1 MPMHENSGP
10 NPVDFRGRLCA
21 DILASVVRGD
31 SCTVIG
37 VGSAGK
43 SNVARHLIRRD
54 VRERALGPAGAR
66 TLGVYCDFAAFS
78 SATPQA
84 LQLVLLEELPRAPFP
99 NADSADGAKLRAEL
113 NRLWEMATIADAALR
128 VFAYLRDAVD
138 LVLTRGGVDRIFFV
152 LDDFD
157 KALASADA
165 AALNSL
171 RKLRD
176 DFKNRLTY
184 VVVAWKE
191 LQFTR
196 KPTTEYKDFYE
207 LVCNRVHPVGPY
219 DAADAQRMIDRLA
232 SGAAG
237 PPRVWPAAERDRMVW
252 LTGGHAGILAMVYQ
266 AAEQGAVSILAPD
279 AERRLAQ
286 RPKVSLACEAIW
298 DSLDAQERAGL
309 EGVASGAGPGES
321 TAGRL
326 QKKGLLLVD
335 GPRYRLFSPIF
346 EAYLRNRH
354 GAGQVQANARMGAT
368 YPVQAVVSFQPAGSS
383 IVIDNRT
390 IDDLDPIGY
399 ALLEK
404 LVRAQGKPVP
414 PRELLE
420 VVLAIPPK
428 AGRHRGAP
436 DTRRD
441 RTLED
446 LMNRVNLPDR
456 KYISVDVDGT
466 YRFA

>member
-1 MPMHENSGP
+1 MHEISGP
-10 NPVDFRGRLCA
+10 NPVEFRGRLCA
-21 DILASVVRGD
+21 DILASVARGE

-43 SNVARHLIRRD
+43 SNVARHLVRRD

-99 NADSADGAKLRAEL
+99 NAESVEGAKKRAEL
-113 NRLWEMATIADAALR
+113 THLWEMATVADAALR

-138 LVLTRGGVDRIFFV
+138 LILSRDGVDRIFFV

-196 KPTTEYKDFYE
+196 KPTTDYKDFYE

-219 DAADAQRMIDRLA
+219 DAADAQRMFDRLA

-237 PPRVWPAAERDRMVW
+237 SQRVWPAAERDRMVW

-266 AAEQGAVSILAPD
+266 AAEQGAVSVLSPD
-279 AERRLAQ
+279 ADRKLAQ
-286 RPKVSLACEAIW
+286 RPKVSLACETIW

-309 EGVASGAGPGES
+309 EGVIGGAGPGES

-326 QKKGLLLVD
+326 QKKGLLTVD
-335 GPRYRLFSPIF
+335 GPRFRLFSPIF
-346 EAYLRNRH
+346 EAFLRTRH
-354 GAGQVQANARMGAT
+354 GAGRAQASASMGASR
-368 YPVQAVVSFQPAGSS
+368 PAQAVVSFQPARST
-383 IVIDNRT
+383 IVIDNRS

-404 LVRAQGKPVP
+404 LTRAEGKAVP

-420 VVLAIPPK
+420 VVLAIPPR

-436 DTRRD
+436 DIRLD

-446 LMNRVNLPDR
+446 LLKRVNLPDR
-456 KYISVDVDGT
+456 KYITVDAAGT
-466 YRFA
+466 YRFN

>member
-1 MPMHENSGP
+1 MPMHENAGP

-21 DILASVVRGD
+21 DILGSVARGE

-54 VRERALGPAGAR
+54 ARERALGPSGGR
-66 TLGVYCDFAAFS
+66 TLGVYCDFSDHS
-78 SATPQA
+78 SASPQA
-84 LQLVLLEELPRAPFP
+84 LQLVLLEALRRAPFP
-99 NADSADGAKLRAEL
+99 NAETADGAKLRAEL
-113 NRLWEMATIADAALR
+113 TRLWEMATVADASLR
-128 VFAYLRDAVD
+128 TFAYLRDAVD
-138 LVLTRGGVDRIFFV
+138 LALERGGVDRIFFV

-196 KPTTEYKDFYE
+196 KPTTDYKDFYE

-232 SGAAG
+232 SGASGA
-237 PPRVWPAAERDRMVW
+237 PRVWPAAERDRMVW
-252 LTGGHAGILAMVYQ
+252 LSGGHAGILAMVYQ
-266 AAEQGAVSILAPD
+266 AAEQGAVSVLQAD
-279 AERRLAQ
+279 AERKFAQ
-286 RPKVSLACEAIW
+286 RPKVSLACESIW

-309 EGVASGAGPGES
+309 EGVITGAGPGES

-326 QKKGLLLVD
+326 QKKGLLIAD
-335 GPRYRLFSPIF
+335 GSRYRLFSPVF

-354 GAGQVQANARMGAT
+354 GAGRGQATASMGASH
-368 YPVQAVVSFQPAGSS
+368 PAQAVVSFEPSRS
-383 IVIDNRT
+383 TVI
-390 IDDLDPIGY
+390 IDKRALEDLDPVAY
-399 ALLEK
+399 ALLEV
-404 LVRAQGKPVP
+404 LVRARGKPVP

-420 VVLAIPPK
+420 VVLAIPPR

-436 DTRRD
+436 DVRRD
-441 RTLED
+441 RTLDD
-446 LMNRVNLPDR
+446 LLNRVNLPDR
-456 KYISVDVDGT
+456 AYITVDADGT

>member
-1 MPMHENSGP
+1 MHENSGP
-10 NPVDFRGRLCA
+10 NPVDFRSRLCA
-21 DILASVVRGD
+21 DILGSVARGE

-43 SNVARHLIRRD
+43 SNVARHLVRRD

-66 TLGVYCDFAAFS
+66 TLGVYCDFDAFS

-99 NADSADGAKLRAEL
+99 NAESPEGAGLRAEL
-113 NRLWEMATIADAALR
+113 TRLWEMATVADAALR
-128 VFAYLRDAVD
+128 VYAYLRDAVD
-138 LVLTRGGVDRIFFV
+138 LVLNRGGVDRIFFV

-157 KALASADA
+157 KALGAATP

-196 KPTTEYKDFYE
+196 KPTTDYKDFYE

-232 SGAAG
+232 SGASG
-237 PPRVWPAAERDRMVW
+237 SPRVWPAAERDRIVW
-252 LTGGHAGILAMVYQ
+252 LSGGHAGILAMVYQ
-266 AAEQGAVSILAPD
+266 ASEQGAVSVLSPD
-279 AERRLAQ
+279 ADRKFAQ
-286 RPKVSLACEAIW
+286 RPKVNLACETIW

-309 EGVASGAGPGES
+309 EGVISGAGPGES

-326 QKKGLLLVD
+326 QKKGLLTVD

-346 EAYLRNRH
+346 ESFLRTRH
-354 GAGQVQANARMGAT
+354 GAGRAQASASMGASR
-368 YPVQAVVSFQPAGSS
+368 PAQAVVAFEPSRSVV
-383 IVIDNRT
+383 IIDNRAVE
-390 IDDLDPIGY
+390 DLDPVGY
-399 ALLEK
+399 GLLEM
-404 LVRAQGKPVP
+404 LVRARGKPVLG
-414 PRELLE
+414 RELLE
-420 VVLAIPPK
+420 VVLKIPSR

-436 DTRRD
+436 DIRLD

-446 LMNRVNLPDR
+446 LLNRVNLPDR
-456 KYISVDVDGT
+456 EYITVDAAGT
-466 YRFA
+466 YRFN

>member
-1 MPMHENSGP
+1 MTEPTRI
-10 NPVDFRGRLCA
+10 NPIDFRSRVCA
-21 DILASVVRGD
+21 EILSTVAKGE

-37 VGSAGK
+37 VGSSGK
-43 SNVARHLIRRD
+43 SNVARHIVD
-54 VRERALGPAGAR
+54 GEVRARALGAAGAK
-66 TLGVYCDFAAFS
+66 TLGVYCNFGDYAS
-78 SATPQA
+78 STPQS
-84 LQLVLLEELPRAPFP
+84 LQLVLLEAIRRAAFP
-99 NADSADGAKLRAEL
+99 GGEKPEGAALRAEIT
-113 NRLWEMATIADAALR
+113 RLWEMATVADAALR

-138 LVLTRGGVDRIFFV
+138 LVLNRGGVDRIFFV

-157 KALASADA
+157 KALASATP

-176 DFKNRLTY
+176 DFKNRLAY

-196 KPTTEYKDFYE
+196 KPTTDYKDFYE

-232 SGAAG
+232 SGASGA
-237 PPRVWPAAERDRMVW
+237 PRVWPAAERDRMVW
-252 LTGGHAGILAMVYQ
+252 LSGGHAGILAMVYQ
-266 AAEQGAVSILAPD
+266 AAEQGPVSVLSPD
-279 AERRLAQ
+279 AERKFAR
-286 RPKVSLACEAIW
+286 RPKVSLACETIW

-309 EGVASGAGPGES
+309 EGVIGAAVPGES

-326 QKKGLLLVD
+326 QKKGLLIAD

-354 GAGQVQANARMGAT
+354 GAGQGQATARMGASRSA
-368 YPVQAVVSFQPAGSS
+368 QAIVSFEAARGV
-383 IVIDNRT
+383 IVIDNRPV
-390 IDDLDPIGY
+390 DDLDPVAY
-399 ALLEK
+399 ALLER
-404 LVRAQGKPVP
+404 LVRAEGRPVT

-420 VVLAIPPK
+420 VVLAIPPR

-446 LMNRVNLPDR
+446 LLNRVNLPDR
-456 KYISVDVDGT
+456 AYITVDADGT